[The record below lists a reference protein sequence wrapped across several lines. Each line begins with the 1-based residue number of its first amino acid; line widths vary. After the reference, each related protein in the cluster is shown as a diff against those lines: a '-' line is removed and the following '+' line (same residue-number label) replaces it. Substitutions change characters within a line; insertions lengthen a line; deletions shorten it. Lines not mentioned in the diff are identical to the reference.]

1 MSLVFVKEVINE
13 TDCIH
18 HITDNL
24 YLGNCNS
31 RNHINKYNIS
41 RIIEIGDKEEIEK
54 YPLIPENLKKL
65 TINIP
70 DNRNVNILEYFED
83 IFSFIKQDN
92 SNVLIHCKMGT
103 SRSVA
108 FVISYL
114 IKYENMTFENSL
126 KLIKEKRN
134 DNIYTKPN
142 VGFTKILKNYY
153 KKLYKFL

>member
-31 RNHINKYNIS
+31 RNYIYKYNIS
-41 RIIEIGDKEEIEK
+41 RIIEIGDEEEIK
-54 YPLIPENLKKL
+54 NYPGIPENLKKL

-70 DNRNVNILEYFED
+70 DNRDVDILQYFED
-83 IFSFIKQDN
+83 IFSFIKQDD

-114 IKYENMTFENSL
+114 IKYKNMSFEESL

-142 VGFTKILKNYY
+142 IGFTKILKKYQI
-153 KKLYKFL
+153 